1 MELRQQDIVIR
12 NAMRELV
19 TTDAQNEFAG
29 SMDLTFGLTG
39 TDDVLTG
46 IYEDPSRNQRVTLSF
61 NIPLYDW
68 GEKEHRLAAATESV
82 TRTELSAQQERK
94 GIVAQIR
101 QAHRNLETQKLRMEI
116 AAKNVVNARQ
126 TYEINLERY
135 RYGDLSS
142 KDIADYQNQLSRE
155 QINEV
160 GVRINYRL
168 ALLDLKVRTLYDFA
182 SDEPVQKLA
191 LPEDFE

>member
-1 MELRQQDIVIR
+1 MQ
-12 NAMRELV
+12 
-19 TTDAQNEFAG
+19 
-29 SMDLTFGLTG
+29 
-39 TDDVLTG
+39 
-46 IYEDPSRNQRVTLSF
+46 
-61 NIPLYDW
+61 
-68 GEKEHRLAAATESV
+68 
-82 TRTELSAQQERK
+82 
-94 GIVAQIR
+94 
-101 QAHRNLETQKLRMEI
+101 I
-116 AAKNVVNARQ
+116 AAKYVVNDRQ